1 MLSVTG
7 LLMIKYI
14 FFSFFRKQY
23 PPVFFAGI
31 IFSFLL
37 SGNFLFAQTDTL
49 EIKKLYDKALDFD
62 DSKVD
67 SLELYINLIESSSK
81 ELQYDKGEI
90 LSTRLK
96 GIKAEFLGDFNTAI
110 THYLHCL
117 DLSHHAGL
125 SVYESSAL
133 SDLAYIH
140 MQLKNPAK
148 AKEFYQ
154 QSAELAKKNGEAVS
168 IISNLTNLGGIC
180 NQLGQTDSALFYL
193 NEAWSIANALSVKTD
208 LSFLRN
214 NTGNAWFRKK
224 EWAKSLIF
232 FRMNKE
238 ENLLKNDKSQLWY
251 DVLNMGDVF
260 IEMAKY
266 DSAKIY
272 LDHAMSLATDLGSK
286 RKEADVFSLYSKY
299 YSRIGK
305 YELAY
310 NALQKWNTYD
320 TSLVNEET
328 RQNIV
333 ELEQKYNAR
342 EREQENKLLAA
353 QFEAEKF
360 RSHILFLLSMA
371 IGLIALAT
379 IYFLFLIRKKNKKL
393 EEKNTLI
400 QLQNIKLADLNAE
413 KNSLISIVSHDLAT
427 PFASIRMW
435 SQLLE
440 SDPASLNPEQQKA
453 IDRIKS
459 SLDKGEAMIRNILNI
474 EKDDINTRAI
484 KLEETDLLQLLKEVI
499 EDFKMKAAKKDIEIN
514 FDHPV
519 TMNLVVTDGQLMKR
533 VIDNLLS
540 NAIKFS
546 NPGKKVFVDLK
557 EQVQHVQVSVRDQGP
572 GITSDEM
579 KTLFSK
585 YGRTSVRP
593 TDGESSTG
601 LGLAIV
607 KRIMQELGGEVYC
620 TSEVGEGST
629 FTVLLKR

>member
-1 MLSVTG
+1 
-7 LLMIKYI
+7 MIKYI
-14 FFSFFRKQY
+14 FFSFFKKQY
-23 PPVFFAGI
+23 PPVFFTGI

-49 EIKKLYDKALDFD
+49 AIKKLYDKALDFD

-81 ELQYDKGEI
+81 ELKYDKGEI

-499 EDFKMKAAKKDIEIN
+499 EDFKMKAAKKDIEII
-514 FDHPV
+514 FYHPV

-557 EQVQHVQVSVRDQGP
+557 EQVQHVLVSIRDQGP

-607 KRIMQELGGEVYC
+607 KRIMQELDGEVYC
-620 TSEVGEGST
+620 TSEIGEGST
-629 FTVLLKR
+629 FTVSLKR

>member
-1 MLSVTG
+1 
-7 LLMIKYI
+7 MIKYI
-14 FFSFFRKQY
+14 FLSFFKKQN
-23 PPVFFAGI
+23 PPILFTGI

-49 EIKKLYDKALDFD
+49 AIKKLYDKALDFD

-96 GIKAEFLGDFNTAI
+96 GIKAEFSGDFNTAI
-110 THYLHCL
+110 TYYLHCL

-193 NEAWSIANALSVKTD
+193 NEAWSIANALPEKTD

-238 ENLLKNDKSQLWY
+238 ENMLKNDKGQLWY

-342 EREQENKLLAA
+342 EREQENKLLAT

-371 IGLIALAT
+371 IGLVALAT

-393 EEKNTLI
+393 EEKNALI

-440 SDPASLNPEQQKA
+440 SEPASLNPEQQKA
-453 IDRIKS
+453 VDRIKS
-459 SLDKGEAMIRNILNI
+459 SLDKGETMIRNILNI
-474 EKDDINTRAI
+474 EKDEINSRAI

-499 EDFKMKAAKKDIEIN
+499 EDFKMKAAKKEIEIIFN
-514 FDHPV
+514 HPV
-519 TMNLVVTDGQLMKR
+519 TLNVVVTDGQLMKR

-557 EQVQHVQVSVRDQGP
+557 EQVHHVLLSIRDQGP